1 LRILLICDTYPPVMG
16 GSEVEAQRVSAA
28 LIRRGHQVHVLCSGG
43 PPMPAVREWTDPAGV
58 PVSIL
63 TRHAR
68 GRFKSMVF
76 ACEVAWAIWSRRNTF
91 DLVYFLMQ
99 GLHLASGLP
108 VAKMCGK
115 PIVMKVSGSAI
126 IPAMQRSTI
135 GRLELRWLRDWA
147 SAVMILNDGM
157 VKEAVAGGLSRDR
170 LVWMPNPVDVEEFRP
185 PASDE
190 RTQLRQRYGIPTG
203 ANVVIYVGRLSHE
216 KGLTGLIRGFASAG
230 TPNAQLILVG
240 DGPQRAELEAL
251 ASEQRLG
258 LEQIRFTGRID
269 VTEVPCWLRAADV
282 FALVSPNEGFS
293 CALVEA
299 MASGLASVVSAIPAN
314 LQMISDG
321 VHGLAVPFDD
331 EKAIG
336 EALARLL
343 GQVESRRKMGES
355 ARLRAV
361 NEYST
366 IRVVELYEALF
377 DKVTRVH

>member
-1 LRILLICDTYPPVMG
+1 MG

-58 PVSIL
+58 PLSIL
-63 TRHAR
+63 TRR
-68 GRFKSMVF
+68 SSGRLKNIVF
-76 ACEVAWAIWSRRNTF
+76 AWEVAWAIWSRRNSF
-91 DLVYFLMQ
+91 DVVYFLMQ

-108 VAKMCGK
+108 VAKACGK
-115 PIVMKVSGSAI
+115 PIVMKISGSAI
-126 IPAMQRSTI
+126 IPAMQQSRI
-135 GRLELRWLRDWA
+135 GRLELGWLRQWA

-157 VKEAVAGGLSRDR
+157 VAEALAGGLSRDQ

-185 PASDE
+185 PAGDE
-190 RTQLRQRYGIPTG
+190 RTLLRQRYGIPFDR
-203 ANVVIYVGRLSHE
+203 NVVIYVGRLSHE
-216 KGLTGLIRGFASAG
+216 KGLTGLIRGFAHSAA
-230 TPNAQLILVG
+230 PNAQLILVG
-240 DGPQRAELEAL
+240 DGPQRAELEEL
-251 ASEQRLG
+251 AREQRLG
-258 LEQIRFTGRID
+258 LEQIRFAGRID

-343 GQVESRRKMGES
+343 VQVESRRKMGES

-366 IRVVELYEALF
+366 VRVVELYEALF